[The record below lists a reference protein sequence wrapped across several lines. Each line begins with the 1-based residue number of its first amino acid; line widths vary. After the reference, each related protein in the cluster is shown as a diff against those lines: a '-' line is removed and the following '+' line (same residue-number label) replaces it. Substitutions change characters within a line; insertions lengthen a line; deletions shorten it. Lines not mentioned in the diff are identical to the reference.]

1 MSGESSE
8 RGRAVRLQKYLSRAG
23 VSSRREGERLI
34 AEGRVSIDGEIVTEL
49 GVRVVPGAQQVRV
62 DGEPVEPR
70 SLRWI
75 ALYKPV
81 GYLST
86 RQDERGRQTLYDL
99 LPERHHDLSYV
110 GRLDLLSEGLLILTN
125 EGELIHRLQHPRYEI
140 ARRYQVEVEG
150 RVAAEEADRL
160 EEGVELE
167 DGLAR
172 AEDVQVVDGAGR
184 TSIRLTLREGRNREV
199 RRMLAAIDH
208 RIERLVRISY
218 GPIELGELEP
228 GSWRE
233 LTAAELRALRK
244 AVGLGEPDGDT

>member
-99 LPERHHDLSYV
+99 LPESYHDLSYV

-140 ARRYQVEVEG
+140 PRRYQVEVEG
-150 RVAAEEADRL
+150 RVAAGEADRL

-199 RRMLAAIDH
+199 RRMLAVLDR

-233 LTAAELRALRK
+233 LTASEVRALRT